1 MLLVLKILLL
11 AVAGYGLLLLVLP
24 KGIPLYEGLRL
35 PLYLF
40 RLKLHS
46 KADHLPVK
54 HRFGRHFRQYLLHY
68 PPAPGTPEKKA
79 VFIYYHGSGWQ
90 FSKPEMF
97 RPNAQVLTARG
108 YHVFMPSH
116 RRIPFSRIP
125 ELRDDT
131 LSAILKVQ
139 EILWEQGLP
148 DKKIILA
155 GNSSGGN
162 LSALM
167 AFDRSLLASAGL
179 SQAIFQGV
187 ALLGSPLD
195 LNKIWPSPP
204 LLMLAGFRQGNLF
217 TAANPVAHLQPGEH
231 LPTLILHG
239 EKDGVVECRNAVSFF
254 EKMRELGASNLQF
267 ETLPGGT
274 HLDSASWGFD
284 GHPSQAILFGW
295 LERIENQ

>member
-1 MLLVLKILLL
+1 MLLALKILFLI
-11 AVAGYGLLLLVLP
+11 AAGYGLLLLVLP

-35 PLYLF
+35 PQYLF
-40 RLKLHS
+40 RLKWHS
-46 KADHLPVK
+46 RPDHLPVK
-54 HRFGRHFRQYLLHY
+54 HRFGEHPRQYLLHY
-68 PPAPGTPEKKA
+68 PPAIGSPEKKA

-116 RRIPFSRIP
+116 RRIPFSRIL
-125 ELRDDT
+125 ELRQDT
-131 LSAILKVQ
+131 LSAILKVR
-139 EILWEQGLP
+139 ELLREQGLP

-162 LSALM
+162 LSALI
-167 AFDRSLLASAGL
+167 AFDRSLLAGAGL
-179 SQAIFQGV
+179 SQEVFQAV

-195 LNKIWPSPP
+195 LSKMWPSPP
-204 LLMLAGFRQGNLF
+204 RLMVAGPQQGSLF
-217 TAANPVAHLQPGEH
+217 PSANPILHLQPGEH

-239 EKDGVVECRNAVSFF
+239 SGDGIVEYRNSVSFF
-254 EKMRELGASNLQF
+254 EKMRELGAKDVQF

-274 HLDSASWGFD
+274 HLDSAGWGFE
-284 GHPSQAILFGW
+284 GHPSQAVLFKW